1 MGKVVRCACGME
13 IRNQDETQLIRE
25 VQQHASEAHE
35 MSLSDEQVRAMMQ
48 IDE

>member
-1 MGKVVRCACGME
+1 ME
-13 IRNQDETQLIRE
+13 IRNEDETQLISE